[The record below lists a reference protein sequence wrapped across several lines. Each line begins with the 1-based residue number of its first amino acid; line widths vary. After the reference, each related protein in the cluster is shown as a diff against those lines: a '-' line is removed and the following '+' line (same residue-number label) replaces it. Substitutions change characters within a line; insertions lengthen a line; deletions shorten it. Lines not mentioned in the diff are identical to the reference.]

1 MATYQ
6 VTSYKPDEEEQEKKT
21 KAASTP
27 KSETKAKTSWYSG
40 SQPTARETGA
50 QVYRV
55 GIQNP
60 SMQSDLNRMFE
71 EELDNPNGPIYQ
83 PYRRATSTSFTK
95 TNVQNTQKAQA
106 EWAGLQDELSY
117 WAGRSD
123 LNLSDDE
130 IIGRID
136 WKKYSTLAKM
146 DEQAAMGTPLALV
159 DAVGYSKD
167 AMYGALWAAR
177 NPGQSTGDA
186 FLDSIQGQLGRGQQ
200 FKINDVNGW
209 RDATSE
215 NYAPYKAGATALS
228 DLAYK
233 YRMDG
238 YFDMAW
244 LNGQGMSL
252 LNGDEQMKKD
262 YNTIYSVVSQTEKL
276 DAELQRYRE
285 EVNSAIAS
293 GLDPRTVFY
302 EGMMQ
307 EEYPEL
313 YKALEGQRS
322 GKLVGTSR
330 ALDFDF
336 DADVLA
342 MQDAYQKKTG
352 TMDDADFAADVS
364 ALLGVPTM
372 GNEAQKAVTV
382 QTNAQLQEAGSIFA
396 KWFTPSEAGA
406 MYTADAGYAPTK
418 QQLAYSILNG
428 TAGDNEAYA
437 SAMAA
442 ANAYAAEFWLNSVNK
457 LKELENHLLAFDEYD
472 ALTREWDEVR
482 NAENVDENARWEY
495 EDKFAA
501 LETQKSVWESYE
513 SRDELVSAIENE
525 KKIQSNTLKMFSDA
539 ERLNTSGQSSGSVMP
554 LLTFVDA
561 FGGYESVRYP
571 NTEWG
576 KAMSE
581 GSDWATVSKSIA
593 EQEKSNGVMLR
604 MINTALKQAE
614 QYGLGE
620 DYTRG
625 LIAARDDIVRENQLM
640 QYDKMHGAKD
650 FDSQVSAFDKSQM
663 AAEPKFFYVH
673 GSANDAEVYRAGIVD
688 MEKAL
693 AAYGDDDTRLLYPG
707 QMTDFE
713 KETYKYLFMTQGEE
727 AATGYVEALI
737 PMLDVRYRQ
746 GVLEQADDATS
757 TIAGTIGANAL
768 TVLGNL
774 TGVFSLASNA
784 ISSLTG
790 EEVDPYSPTFSL
802 SAFSGRVR
810 ENTRKAIGEDNPW
823 VVAYD
828 AAMAAAD
835 SLTAAFAG
843 GGSKFIALA
852 LQSGNA
858 ANASLME
865 AKMRGAS
872 DQQAWMYAG
881 ASAAAEALT
890 EAGPVGNLL
899 DAYAKGGTKAFKEVL
914 MRQMIAEGLGELGSE
929 ILNTVADNVIMQELS
944 QYNAS
949 VEQYMAEGYTE
960 EAAKSMAATDVVA
973 NVFYSGMLGSVSAAP
988 SVSASYAAGTFANRK
1003 QNLFKSRAE
1012 TALSK
1017 AQSDGAGKPAQA
1029 AAMAAAM
1036 ETGGSAPE
1044 DADAAASAMVQTDP
1058 QATYTLWSILD
1069 HSTDFD
1075 AIPAV
1080 ELGAL
1085 VPDSQTG
1092 NLFALI
1098 KEEGATDENVA
1109 QLIETAQHEMS
1120 DPAVKARYDAAIA
1133 SYAEGMATMTA
1144 MVGADLSG
1152 IKNAQRN
1159 AENAGRTLQ
1168 TARTSLENARAS
1180 MKSAST
1186 VLQNAQK
1193 RFSNDHGDKATAAV
1207 IKAKE
1212 RYQKAQQ
1219 TLEGA
1224 KQTEENARKDYDAAK
1239 VELETMKQNT
1249 LAEIRQQGVT
1259 ARDQIMANR
1268 QAVQEQKA
1276 AEADAKRQSDNV
1288 AAMEA
1293 DNFVEDNYADAPDDK
1308 KAELRDQYIG
1318 QMPKRDM
1325 EGFKSGVEL
1334 LSRASR
1340 KFGFKMQIV
1349 DDLYGAEGG
1358 YLRDE
1363 NTIYVTKDITQ
1374 TEAIKRVLLHEMTH
1388 AAEGAGQLYTEMRD
1402 ALLSLK
1408 YHGNQTQ
1415 LDADVN
1421 ALMKDYNAFYKKR
1434 NVMDKKTGQVKQL
1447 TREQAMQ
1454 ELTANINAEIISG
1467 NQELIEQ
1474 LVSES
1479 PSAARRIMNNIK
1491 NAIAKMLGVRD
1502 PMLDQ
1507 ARKVVGMFE
1516 QALGEA
1522 KKNGAVSSDGEMQFA
1537 LSDID
1542 YQTKEYY
1549 NRYGWLSVND
1559 VMSYA
1564 ERHTLENRLSDLK
1577 NGTVFD
1583 INTKGRLILDVG
1595 NEFGV
1600 NNVVV
1605 IAKKSYVNPAVER
1618 VYRINFDNET
1628 DIEYVRDVIHEYEQ
1642 SDQVPRGLVDET
1654 FANGLVETYERQD
1667 FDDYETL
1674 SRVRGKGGQSEGASG
1689 QNRGKWVRRG
1699 NVVSH
1704 VMDDDLQLS
1713 LPKTAIDKS
1722 YMNAL
1727 ENGDEESAIRILDQ
1741 AAEKAGY
1748 VGLYYHGTD
1757 AFGFT
1762 EFDLDKMDDGQ
1773 TIFLSKS
1780 PEVAGTYTRNSRIEQ
1795 INDGLEEE
1803 SHKEPSA
1810 GVYQLY
1816 ANLGRKL
1823 VVDGNGKAWDEL
1835 SMPPEMETDILSD
1848 FTLKNGLYG
1857 EEVWEGESRYEYGE
1871 NLFFTTREIAD
1882 WAKKNGY
1889 DSVEF
1894 RNIVDYGHNHPWGKS
1909 EAKPAD
1915 IIAIFNPSSV
1925 KSADLI
1931 TYDDNGNIIPLSE
1944 RFDRFETD
1952 IRFSLPST
1960 DIINRQMAAY
1970 RESQQ
1975 MDIPDGM
1982 GQRQFAGQTVQNSSA
1997 VPEEYKPTFM
2007 MPENLLYAKDT
2018 NREQVER
2025 AWQRIQQNGFE
2036 SEYNRLLEKED
2047 VYDADDVAEANLM
2060 MAMAL
2065 NPNTSDPAVFMSL
2078 ALRYNEKGTENS
2090 QALQARQLFK
2100 KMTPTGAQ
2108 VWVAGKAEKDL
2119 KERRRTHQPEAK
2131 MVDDAAQVV
2140 VDSIKDKQ
2148 GGDELLRLTSGGD
2161 FTIDASNNKW
2171 GIPLNEQQK
2180 ALIDQYDLNDVN
2192 RPGLFYNRATV
2203 KQRMLEAIIATPN
2216 PLEVTGLGLNLIQ
2229 RLEHMKRGEAV
2240 VTNADLNYIGARMA
2254 EFIGAGEEAGGRAAE
2269 LALARAYEAYGNIKP
2284 ATGWEKIRAQRY
2296 TNMLLSAPSVIRNV
2310 IGNALQNTL
2319 NAAAHGAAVEV
2330 DKIISKFTGKRT
2342 LDHLTVKERADG
2354 WAAFVEETKN
2364 TFLDYYVDRANTAP
2378 NREKYS
2384 TSQRGRVFNNGIQ
2397 EGMRNLENFLMSV
2410 GDRNVWKKAFVN
2422 SLAEQQRLADQGLL
2436 FNTDG
2441 TTMTHEQMVEQA
2453 EKDANYATFTE
2464 DNAVQELMGAIASKH
2479 PAIADV
2485 ISVYLPFTGVPSNI
2499 VKRSLQ
2505 FSPVGL
2511 AYTIGKWGFDKATHK
2526 NFDQRT
2532 FVNNLSRGLTG
2543 TGLMVVGALLAKFG
2557 MIKLGTEDED
2567 GNKAYD
2573 AATAMGEQY
2582 TPYVYDPIT
2591 DTYVSM
2597 STFAP
2602 ALSPLVWGT
2611 AAMESMK
2618 GDEDA
2623 ANALLNSLMYSTD
2636 SIFDASYLS
2645 GFSDI
2650 FNSQGSFTEN
2660 LINTGLSNIT
2670 SQTVPA
2676 FITQLANATDP
2687 YVRNTKDKDKL
2698 IEMLKVTANKI
2709 PGLRQALPEKVDVA
2723 GDTVRTKG
2731 WWSFIDPFTR
2741 TNPSYNE
2748 ALIEANRLY
2757 DLTGDTSVLPSDLLR
2772 SRTNTLNVG
2781 GGKKLI
2787 LENADKEWYQKRYGE
2802 IWTTALMELMRSP
2815 KYARMDDD
2823 ERAEA
2828 LKKILSDAMSQA
2840 KKEAWEKYGEE

>member
-1 MATYQ
+1 MAGIITNQMKATIRYNAQ
-6 VTSYKPDEEEQEKKT
+6 KEDEKKRVEAYKSSKNT
-21 KAASTP
+21 TQSTP
-27 KSETKAKTSWYSG
+27 VSQPQQQAKWYKG
-40 SQPTARETGA
+40 AQPTARETGA

-55 GIQNP
+55 GMQDP
-60 SMQSDLNRMFE
+60 SKQSDLNAMFE
-71 EELDNPNGPIYQ
+71 FELDNPNGPIYQ
-83 PYRRATSTSFTK
+83 PYRKATTTSYTK
-95 TNVQNTQKAQA
+95 TNMQNTLKAQQ
-106 EWAGLQDELSY
+106 EWAGLQDELNY

-136 WKKYSTLAKM
+136 WKKYSTLSKM
-146 DEQAAMGTPLALV
+146 DEQAALGTPMALV
-159 DAVGYSKD
+159 EGIGYSKD
-167 AMYGALWAAR
+167 AMYGVLWAAR

-186 FLDSIQGQLGRGQQ
+186 LYDSIQGQLGRGNQ
-200 FKINDVNGW
+200 FKANNVNGW
-209 RDATSE
+209 RDATSDS
-215 NYAPYKAGATALS
+215 YAPYKAGATALY
-228 DLAYK
+228 DLAYT
-233 YRMDG
+233 YGMDG
-238 YFDMAW
+238 DFDMDW
-244 LNGQGMSL
+244 LNSQQGLVL
-252 LNGDEQMKKD
+252 LNGDEQMRKD
-262 YNTIYSVVSQTEKL
+262 YNRIYEVVTQTDKIEE
-276 DAELQRYRE
+276 ELQRYHA

-293 GLDPRTVFY
+293 GMDPSVVFDA
-302 EGMMQ
+302 GKMAKD
-307 EEYPEL
+307 YPEL
-313 YKALEGQRS
+313 WKAYEGQRS
-322 GKLVGTSR
+322 GKLTETSR

-336 DADVLA
+336 NADVLA
-342 MQDAYQKKTG
+342 VQDAYLKKTG
-352 TMDDADFAADVS
+352 TMDDADFADDV
-364 ALLGVPTM
+364 AAMLGLPTLN
-372 GNEAQKAVTV
+372 NEAQRAVTR
-382 QTNAQLQEAGSIFA
+382 QTNEQLQAAGSIFA
-396 KWFTPSEAGA
+396 KDFTPAESSA
-406 MYTADAGYAPTK
+406 MYTASAGYMPTK
-418 QQLAYSILNG
+418 QQLVQSILNG
-428 TAGDNEAYA
+428 TAGDNEAYT
-437 SAMAA
+437 SAVDA
-442 ANAYAAEFWLNSVNK
+442 ANAYASEFWLNSVNK
-457 LKELENHLLAFDEYD
+457 LKELENHLQAFDEYD
-472 ALTREWDEVR
+472 ALVKEWDEVR

-495 EDKFAA
+495 EEKFAA
-501 LETQKSVWESYE
+501 LEPQKSVWGSYE

-525 KKIQSNTLKMFSDA
+525 KRIQANTLKMFSDA
-539 ERLNTSGQSSGSVMP
+539 ERLNTNGQSSGSVMP

-576 KAMSE
+576 KGMSE

-625 LIAARDDIVRENQLM
+625 LIAARDDIARENQLM
-640 QYDKMHGAKD
+640 QYDKLHGAQD
-650 FDSQVSAFDKSQM
+650 FDSQVSAFDKSQT
-663 AAEPKFFYVH
+663 AAEPKFFYVR

-707 QMTDFE
+707 QMTDSE

-737 PMLDVRYRQ
+737 PMLDARYRQ
-746 GVLEQADDATS
+746 GVLELADDATS

-774 TGVFSLASNA
+774 TAVFSLASNA

-828 AAMAAAD
+828 AGMAAAD
-835 SLTAAFAG
+835 SLTAALAG
-843 GGSKFIALA
+843 GGSQFITLA

-881 ASAAAEALT
+881 ASAAAEYFT
-890 EAGPVGNLL
+890 EKGPVADLF
-899 DAYAKGGTKAFKEVL
+899 DAFANGGTGVFKETL
-914 MRQMIAEGLGELGSE
+914 IRGMLAEGFGEGLSE
-929 ILNTVADNVIMQELS
+929 IVNTVSDNVIMQELS

-960 EAAKSMAATDVVA
+960 EAAKSMAATDVVT
-973 NVFYSGMLGSVSAAP
+973 NVFYSGMLGAVSAAP
-988 SVSASYAAGTFANRK
+988 TTAASYAAGALNKRT
-1003 QNLFKSRAE
+1003 QNKFKSRAE
-1012 TALSK
+1012 AALSK

-1036 ETGGSAPE
+1036 EAGGSNPE
-1044 DADAAASAMVQTDP
+1044 DADAAASAMAQTDP
-1058 QATYTLWSILD
+1058 QATYTLWSVLE
-1069 HSTDFD
+1069 HSNEFD
-1075 AIPAV
+1075 AVPAV

-1092 NLFALI
+1092 NLFAMI
-1098 KEEGATDENVA
+1098 KEEGATEENVA
-1109 QLIETAQHEMS
+1109 QLIETANREKA
-1120 DPAVKARYDAAIA
+1120 DPEVKAKYDAAIA
-1133 SYAEGMATMTA
+1133 SYEEGSATMGA
-1144 MVGADLSG
+1144 MLGADLSG
-1152 IKNAQRN
+1152 IKNAQKN
-1159 AENAGRTLQ
+1159 AENASRTLQ
-1168 TARTSLENARAS
+1168 TARTSLEAARAS

-1207 IKAKE
+1207 IKANDK
-1212 RYQKAQQ
+1212 YQKAKQA
-1219 TLEGA
+1219 LESA
-1224 KQTEENARKDYDAAK
+1224 KQTEETAQKDYDAAK
-1239 VELETMKQNT
+1239 AEMETVKQNT

-1268 QAVQEQKA
+1268 QAVQEQQA
-1276 AEADAKRQSDNV
+1276 AEAEAKRQSDNV

-1293 DNFVEDNYADAPDDK
+1293 DAFVDRFLPNAPENF
-1308 KAELRDQYIG
+1308 RDQVRQQY
-1318 QMPKRDM
+1318 MSY
-1325 EGFKSGVEL
+1325 EGETKDVTKSMSEFASQV
-1334 LSRASR
+1334 SR
-1340 KFGFKMQIV
+1340 KYGNLKITFTDSHGFF
-1349 DDLYGAEGG
+1349 
-1358 YLRDE
+1358 
-1363 NTIYVTKDITQ
+1363 
-1374 TEAIKRVLLHEMTH
+1374 
-1388 AAEGAGQLYTEMRD
+1388 EGARIGTGEIFLDKNATQGDLIKGVLIHELVHVAEQSEYYNELAEAVLD
-1402 ALLSLK
+1402 LK
-1408 YHGNQTQ
+1408 Y
-1415 LDADVN
+1415 
-1421 ALMKDYNAFYKKR
+1421 K
-1434 NVMDKKTGQVKQL
+1434 
-1447 TREQAMQ
+1447 
-1454 ELTANINAEIISG
+1454 G
-1467 NQELIEQ
+1467 NQEQMQADLNAVEAYYSDQIGSMRQDGARKE
-1474 LVSES
+1474 LVAKSLSELMTADAEVLKRFVEEKPSISARIWETLKNFVNRMRGVKDPELEKLRNVERVFEKALFAADNNVGNNEVQFNQKEKSFTEAKYFSRQMDHIDDLKQGGYTVVGKIGSES
-1479 PSAARRIMNNIK
+1479 PLNMVGIPDGTLYFDNSKIASEIEKHSDHLNGNVLKQIPSMLENPIAISQPKVPNTVSVYGEMEHNGTPIVVGVM
-1491 NAIAKMLGVRD
+1491 IAKNNTGTVSIPKIRTVHARADVENQITDESILYLN
-1502 PMLDQ
+1502 PNEKETKAWFQ
-1507 ARKVVGMFE
+1507 ARGIDVP
-1516 QALGEA
+1516 LG
-1522 KKNGAVSSDGEMQFA
+1522 
-1537 LSDID
+1537 
-1542 YQTKEYY
+1542 
-1549 NRYGWLSVND
+1549 
-1559 VMSYA
+1559 
-1564 ERHTLENRLSDLK
+1564 
-1577 NGTVFD
+1577 
-1583 INTKGRLILDVG
+1583 G
-1595 NEFGV
+1595 N
-1600 NNVVV
+1600 
-1605 IAKKSYVNPAVER
+1605 
-1618 VYRINFDNET
+1618 
-1628 DIEYVRDVIHEYEQ
+1628 H
-1642 SDQVPRGLVDET
+1642 
-1654 FANGLVETYERQD
+1654 
-1667 FDDYETL
+1667 
-1674 SRVRGKGGQSEGASG
+1674 
-1689 QNRGKWVRRG
+1689 
-1699 NVVSH
+1699 
-1704 VMDDDLQLS
+1704 
-1713 LPKTAIDKS
+1713 
-1722 YMNAL
+1722 
-1727 ENGDEESAIRILDQ
+1727 
-1741 AAEKAGY
+1741 
-1748 VGLYYHGTD
+1748 
-1757 AFGFT
+1757 FGFIRSI
-1762 EFDLDKMDDGQ
+1762 DL
-1773 TIFLSKS
+1773 SS
-1780 PEVAGTYTRNSRIEQ
+1780 
-1795 INDGLEEE
+1795 
-1803 SHKEPSA
+1803 
-1810 GVYQLY
+1810 
-1816 ANLGRKL
+1816 
-1823 VVDGNGKAWDEL
+1823 
-1835 SMPPEMETDILSD
+1835 
-1848 FTLKNGLYG
+1848 
-1857 EEVWEGESRYEYGE
+1857 E
-1871 NLFFTTREIAD
+1871 NVNAQ
-1882 WAKKNGY
+1882 
-1889 DSVEF
+1889 
-1894 RNIVDYGHNHPWGKS
+1894 
-1909 EAKPAD
+1909 
-1915 IIAIFNPSSV
+1915 
-1925 KSADLI
+1925 
-1931 TYDDNGNIIPLSE
+1931 
-1944 RFDRFETD
+1944 
-1952 IRFSLPST
+1952 FSLPSP
-1960 DIINRQMAAY
+1960 DIINRQMAVY
-1970 RESQQ
+1970 RKEQQ
-1975 MDIPDGM
+1975 AQYNSYVENSDETPAGM
-1982 GQRQFAGQTVQNSSA
+1982 GQRQFAGKTVQESSA
-1997 VPEEYKPTFM
+1997 VPESFKTVFT
-2007 MPENLLYAKDT
+2007 MPENLFYAKDT

-2036 SEYNRLLEKED
+2036 AEYNRLLEKEE
-2047 VYDADDVAEANLM
+2047 VYDADDTAEANLM

-2078 ALRYNEKGTENS
+2078 ALRYNEKGTENA

-2140 VDSIKDKQ
+2140 ADSIKDKQ

-2180 ALIDQYDLNDVN
+2180 ALIDQYDLSDVN

-2216 PLEVTGLGLNLIQ
+2216 PLEVNGLGLNLIQ
-2229 RLEHMKRGEAV
+2229 RLEYMKRGDAV

-2284 ATGWEKIRAQRY
+2284 ATGWEKFRAQRY

-2310 IGNALQNTL
+2310 IGNALQNTM
-2319 NAAAHGAAVEV
+2319 NAAAHGTAVEV

-2364 TFLDYYVDRANTAP
+2364 TFRDYYVDRANTAP

-2464 DNAVQELMGAIASKH
+2464 DNAVQELMGALAQKH
-2479 PAIADV
+2479 PRIADV

-2511 AYTIGKWGFDKATHK
+2511 AYTIGKWGVDKATHK
-2526 NFDQRT
+2526 NFDQRS
-2532 FVNNLSRGLTG
+2532 FVDNLSRGLTG
-2543 TGLMVVGALLAKFG
+2543 TGLMVAGALLAKMG
-2557 MIKLGTEDED
+2557 LIKLGTEDEEAQ
-2567 GNKAYD
+2567 KAYD

-2582 TPYVYDPIT
+2582 TPYVYDPFT

-2611 AAMESMK
+2611 AVMESLK
-2618 GDEDA
+2618 GDEDVA
-2623 ANALLNSLMYSTD
+2623 DALLNSLMYSTD

-2660 LINTGLSNIT
+2660 LINAGMSNIT
-2670 SQTVPA
+2670 SQMVPA
-2676 FITQLANATDP
+2676 MITQMANATDP
-2687 YVRNTKDKDKL
+2687 YVRNTKDKNKI
-2698 IEMLKVTANKI
+2698 IEMLKITASKI
-2709 PGLRQALPEKVDVA
+2709 PGLRQTLPEKVDVA

-2741 TNPSYNE
+2741 TNPSHNE

-2772 SRTNTLNVG
+2772 GRTNTLNVG
-2781 GGKKLI
+2781 GGKKLV
-2787 LENADKEWYQKRYGE
+2787 LENQDKEWYQKRYGE
-2802 IWTTALMELMRSP
+2802 IWTTALMELMNSP

-2840 KKEAWEKYGEE
+2840 KKEAWAKYGEE